1 MTSSVCSHVGPIT
14 STTAESSAHREPT
27 CCPQASYP
35 MSTDSLLLE
44 QPSGSH
50 RVKYQGAGER
60 SLYDFVLETDD
71 QAVDVSLVLPHYR
84 AHNQPYDH
92 RLSMYIGTDSNAP
105 VKVKVCRKFTPT
117 RTTKFKLEVHSA
129 ANSDVTI
136 WLPSDFK
143 GHIHRSSAC
152 KKVSFSAGFTNRIMR
167 NVCLTQSR
175 RPSVVS
181 MSDHTAYRFSEIY
194 VSDGRSPVA
203 SEKPKF
209 FPGTGGSAY
218 GTFGCAP
225 PDEDEVVVE
234 TAGTVTFRMWDIHRG
249 GPEARCRE
257 ACKRAF
263 GLGWCSKRS
272 AEVAIDWDFL
282 LED

>member
-1 MTSSVCSHVGPIT
+1 MYPT
-14 STTAESSAHREPT
+14 STES
-27 CCPQASYP
+27 
-35 MSTDSLLLE
+35 LLE
-44 QPSGSH
+44 QPTGSH

-60 SLYDFVLETDD
+60 ASHDFTLETDD
-71 QAVDVSLVLPHYR
+71 RPIDVSLVLPHYR

-92 RLSMYIGTDSNAP
+92 RLSMFVGTESGSS

-117 RTTKFKLEVHSA
+117 RTTNFKLEVHSA
-129 ANSDVTI
+129 SGADVTI

-152 KKVSFSAGFTNRIMR
+152 KKVVFSAGFTNRILR

-181 MSDHTAYRFSEIY
+181 MSDHGAHRFSEIY
-194 VSDGRSPVA
+194 VSDGHPPHP
-203 SEKPKF
+203 SEKGAF
-209 FPGTGGSAY
+209 ALSFP
-218 GTFGCAP
+218 P
-225 PDEDEVVVE
+225 VEVQEDEVVVE

-249 GPEARCRE
+249 EPEGRCRE
-257 ACKRAF
+257 VCKRAF
-263 GLGWCSKRS
+263 GFGWCSKRS
-272 AEVAIDWDFL
+272 NEVAIDWDFL

>member
-1 MTSSVCSHVGPIT
+1 MPSSVCSH
-14 STTAESSAHREPT
+14 
-27 CCPQASYP
+27 ASYP
-35 MSTDSLLLE
+35 TSTDSLLLE
-44 QPSGSH
+44 QPCGSH
-50 RVKYQGAGER
+50 RVKYKGAGEH
-60 SLYDFVLETDD
+60 SIHDFVLETDD

-84 AHNQPYDH
+84 AHNQPIDH
-92 RLSMYIGTDSNAP
+92 RLSMYTGTDSNAP
-105 VKVKVCRKFTPT
+105 IKVKVCRRFTPT

-129 ANSDVTI
+129 SNSDVTI

-143 GHIHRSSAC
+143 GHIRRSSAC

-194 VSDGRSPVA
+194 VSDGRSPVD
-203 SEKPKF
+203 SEKKLF
-209 FPGTGGSAY
+209 GSGY
-218 GTFGCAP
+218 GTFGGVPA
-225 PDEDEVVVE
+225 DEDEVVVE
-234 TAGTVTFRMWDIHRG
+234 TEGTVTFRMWDIHRG
-249 GPEARCRE
+249 EPEARCRE

-272 AEVAIDWDFL
+272 PEVAIDWDFL